1 MNEFM
6 TMHQSAVYPSVIEAV
21 ELPKIIHIG
30 GNLYAA
36 AFTLMKL
43 LPARHIIDRAIA
55 AGDLAPGTPVIETS
69 SGTFALGLA
78 LVCRQRGLPLT
89 IVGDHSIDDDLRNR
103 LEMLGAEVELVEDHG
118 QPGGIQGARL
128 ARVEELRRAR
138 PESFVPQQYTNPENP
153 AAYAS
158 VGRLVSR
165 TLGTVDTL
173 VGPVGSGGSTCGI
186 ASTLRA
192 DTPALHLI
200 GVDTHGSVIFK
211 APEGPRLLR
220 GLGSSIVPGNVVH
233 AAYDEVHWVGPGE
246 VFHATRE
253 LYRRHGLFMGPTS
266 GAAFL
271 VASWWAERNRD
282 STVLAVLPDEGY
294 RYQSTVYNDA
304 WLRGQNALPARPAGG
319 PRLVERP
326 GEGDGSWS
334 RLLWNRR
341 TYDDVA
347 GASTGLQTQGSST

>member
-1 MNEFM
+1 MNGIM
-6 TMHQSAVYPSVIEAV
+6 STHQSSAYPSVIEAV
-21 ELPKIIHIG
+21 ELPKIIHVG

-43 LPARHIIDRAIA
+43 LPARYIIDRAMA
-55 AGDLAPGTPVIETS
+55 AGNLAPGTPVVETS

-78 LVCRQRGLPLT
+78 LVCRQRGFPLT
-89 IVGDHSIDDDLRNR
+89 IVGDRSIDDDLRNR
-103 LEMLGAEVELVEDHG
+103 LEMLGAEVELVEDRG
-118 QPGGIQGARL
+118 EPGGIQGARL
-128 ARVEELRRAR
+128 ARVAELCRAR
-138 PESFVPQQYTNPENP
+138 PGSFVPQQYTNPDNP

-158 VGRLVSR
+158 VGQLVSR
-165 TLGTVDTL
+165 TLGAVDCV

-186 ASTLRA
+186 ASTLRS
-192 DTPALHLI
+192 DTPGLRLI

-233 AAYDEVHWVGPGE
+233 AAYDEVHWVVPGD

-271 VASWWAERNRD
+271 VASWWAKRNPD
-282 STVLAVLPDEGY
+282 DKVLMVLPDEGY
-294 RYQSTVYNDA
+294 RYQSTVYNDT
-304 WLRGQNALPARPAGG
+304 WLREQGVRSAPAAAG
-319 PRLVERP
+319 PRLVEGP
-326 GEGDGSWS
+326 GEDGGSWS

-341 TYDDVA
+341 TYDDV
-347 GASTGLQTQGSST
+347 GAFTGLETQGSIA